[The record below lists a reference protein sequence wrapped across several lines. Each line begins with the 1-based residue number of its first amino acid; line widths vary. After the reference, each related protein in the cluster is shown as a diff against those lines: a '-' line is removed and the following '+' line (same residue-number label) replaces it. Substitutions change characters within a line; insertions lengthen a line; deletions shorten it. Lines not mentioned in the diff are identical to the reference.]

1 MKREKY
7 IQTKKNSKGEIF
19 YRIYIPYKNEFGVP
33 QKPISEN
40 VKTKD
45 YESTKVALAYACMKR
60 DEYLKEIR
68 LGTYR
73 KQYPTVK
80 ELWDIRYDYFPKS
93 LRTQQINEAFWKGG
107 ICDLSDIKINKLN
120 TAELQ
125 KNVNKYA
132 LNHSQKQVSRYI
144 GHWKVLFKLSNLLDI
159 PVSDKTLMITVPK
172 SKITVNPKDVTF
184 SKEDFLKLIQVL
196 ENYTC
201 KNERRLYRAKM
212 LRYILL
218 IGYYTG
224 MRPAEIIALNSD
236 DMINDKIK
244 VWKSVGSTE
253 TEARTIV
260 TTKTAQSIRYIPIH
274 DDLKPY
280 LEELKAIS
288 NHSPLITEID
298 GSLIDVNDISAM
310 VKQFCTRYKI
320 NFHVYSL
327 RHAFA
332 TDLIQS
338 GTDPRTVQDLLGHA
352 SFSMS
357 MDYARSTEQDRVT
370 AINKIKK

>member
-1 MKREKY
+1 
-7 IQTKKNSKGEIF
+7 
-19 YRIYIPYKNEFGVP
+19 
-33 QKPISEN
+33 
-40 VKTKD
+40 
-45 YESTKVALAYACMKR
+45 
-60 DEYLKEIR
+60 
-68 LGTYR
+68 
-73 KQYPTVK
+73 
-80 ELWDIRYDYFPKS
+80 
-93 LRTQQINEAFWKGG
+93 
-107 ICDLSDIKINKLN
+107 
-120 TAELQ
+120 
-125 KNVNKYA
+125 
-132 LNHSQKQVSRYI
+132 
-144 GHWKVLFKLSNLLDI
+144 
-159 PVSDKTLMITVPK
+159 MITVPK

-201 KNERRLYRAKM
+201 KNEKRLYRAKM

-224 MRPAEIIALNSD
+224 MRLAEIIALNSD

-244 VWKSVGSTE
+244 VWKSVGSTD

-260 TTKTAQSIRYIPIH
+260 TTKTTQSIRYIPIH
-274 DDLKPY
+274 EDLKPY

-357 MDYARSTEQDRVT
+357 MDYARSSEQDRIT